1 LSWSLIYPSICR
13 LPCRL
18 ICLGILAAF
27 ALMFGGSAAAQSIE
41 LDRPMGESLARA
53 MLGRFGYGPT
63 TESIANVARMS
74 SRAYVERGIFEGST
88 LPAVI
93 SDQIAEMPNAQSIE
107 LTWAAYGPGGSE
119 RDDLKDDPMRKKEV
133 QQLERLHVRGAIKT
147 RLLAMAN
154 SDNQAHE
161 VLFSFWLNHFSIY
174 APKSFGKILV
184 GDYASHI
191 EAAMKED
198 SFETL
203 LRASFFHPAMQ
214 IYLDNAQSTAPNS
227 RAARFAANR
236 GKKPGINENLARELM
251 ELHTLGVDAGYTQT
265 DVQELARIISGAGVW
280 KAGMNDRALDRAGAV
295 RKALFL
301 FDPRRHDFEAKRL
314 LGRNFPPGH
323 GLDEINQALHL
334 LATHP
339 ATARHISRKLA
350 LRFLSDAPS
359 EAVVKSMTDAFL
371 QSGGRISATLDA
383 MLQSPQF
390 AASIEEQAKFKEP
403 LDQLLSAARAAC
415 QSQPVGN
422 AELLA
427 ASAMDAG
434 QAPFMRT
441 TPDGY
446 GAREADWLS
455 PAAMAKRVRFAMGIA
470 ANRIPLAQADPDNAR
485 NSFRLKEMNEG
496 KQRFTRGSP
505 CQPDL
510 RAIETALGPLSAATS
525 AAIAELGPNEQV
537 AALLSSPEALH
548 R

>member
-1 LSWSLIYPSICR
+1 MPLQLTRPLTCR
-13 LPCRL
+13 LVS
-18 ICLGILAAF
+18 LGVFAMF
-27 ALMFGGSAAAQSIE
+27 ALVLAGSAAAQSIE

-53 MLGRFGYGPT
+53 MLGRFGYGAT
-63 TESIANVARMS
+63 IDSIASAARMS
-74 SRAYVERGIFEGST
+74 PRAYIERGIFEDSA
-88 LPAVI
+88 LPAII
-93 SDQIAEMPNAQSIE
+93 SSQIADMPASQPIA
-107 LTWAAYGPGGSE
+107 LTWTVYGPGGSE
-119 RDDLKDDPMRKKEV
+119 RDDLKNDQTRKKEV
-133 QQLERLHVRGAIKT
+133 QQLERLHARSAIKT

-174 APKSFGKILV
+174 APKGFGKILA
-184 GDYASHI
+184 GDYARHI
-191 EAAMKED
+191 EAAMKAD
-198 SFETL
+198 SFEAL

-214 IYLDNAQSTAPNS
+214 VYLDNAQSTAPNS
-227 RAARFAANR
+227 QAARFAANR

-280 KAGMNDRALDRAGAV
+280 RANMNDRVLDRVGAV
-295 RKALFL
+295 RKELFL

-314 LGRNFPPGH
+314 LGQNFPPGH
-323 GLDEINQALHL
+323 GVDEIDRALHL
-334 LATHP
+334 LAAHP

-350 LRFLSDAPS
+350 LRFLSDTPP
-359 EAVVKSMTDAFL
+359 ETVVKSMTDAFL
-371 QSGGRISATLDA
+371 QSGGSISATLDA

-390 AASIEEQAKFKEP
+390 AMSIEKQVKFKEP
-403 LDQLLSAARAAC
+403 LDQLLSVARAAC
-415 QSQPVGN
+415 QSQPIGN

-455 PAAMAKRVRFAMGIA
+455 PAAMAKRIRFAMGVA
-470 ANRIPLAQADPDNAR
+470 TNRIPLAQADPDNSGDPA
-485 NSFRLKEMNEG
+485 RLKEMNER
-496 KQRFTRGSP
+496 KQRFMQGSP

-510 RAIETALGPLSAATS
+510 QAIETTLGPLSSTTS
-525 AAIAELGPNEQV
+525 AAITELGPKEQM

>member
-1 LSWSLIYPSICR
+1 MMRFQSACR
-13 LPCRL
+13 LARRL
-18 ICLGILAAF
+18 ASLGLFAAF
-27 ALMFGGSAAAQSIE
+27 ALVFEGSAAAQSIE

-63 TESIANVARMS
+63 TDSIASVARMS
-74 SRAYVERGIFEGST
+74 PRAYIERGIFEDSA
-88 LPAVI
+88 LPTAI
-93 SDQIAEMPNAQSIE
+93 SSQIADMPPSQPIA
-107 LTWAAYGPGGSE
+107 LTWTAYGPGGSE
-119 RDDLKDDPMRKKEV
+119 RDDLKDDQTRKKEV
-133 QQLERLHVRGAIKT
+133 QQLERLHARSAIKT

-161 VLFSFWLNHFSIY
+161 ALLSFWLNHFSIY
-174 APKSFGKILV
+174 ALKSFGKILAS
-184 GDYASHI
+184 DYARHI
-191 EAAMKED
+191 EAAIKED
-198 SFETL
+198 SFEAL
-203 LRASFFHPAMQ
+203 LRASFFHPAMH

-227 RAARFAANR
+227 QAARFAANR

-265 DVQELARIISGAGVW
+265 DVQELARIISGAGIW
-280 KAGMNDRALDRAGAV
+280 RANMNDRVLDRAGAV
-295 RKALFL
+295 RKELFL

-314 LGRNFPPGH
+314 LGQNFSPGH
-323 GLDEINQALHL
+323 GVDEIDRALHL
-334 LATHP
+334 LASHP
-339 ATARHISRKLA
+339 ATAHHISRKLA
-350 LRFLSDAPS
+350 LRFLSDMPP
-359 EAVVKSMTDAFL
+359 ETVVKSMADAFL

-390 AASIEEQAKFKEP
+390 AMSIEKQVKFKEP
-403 LDQLLSAARAAC
+403 LDQLLSVARAAC

-427 ASAMDAG
+427 ASALDAG

-470 ANRIPLAQADPDNAR
+470 ANRIPLAQADPDSA
-485 NSFRLKEMNEG
+485 SKPVRLKEMNEG
-496 KQRFTRGSP
+496 KQRVMRGSP

-510 RAIETALGPLSAATS
+510 QAIETTLGPLSSTTS
-525 AAIAELGPNEQV
+525 AAVAELSPKEQV

>member
-1 LSWSLIYPSICR
+1 MVRFQLSCLWTGR
-13 LPCRL
+13 LA
-18 ICLGILAAF
+18 CLGVLAAF
-27 ALMFGGSAAAQSIE
+27 ALAFGGSAAAQSIE

-63 TESIANVARMS
+63 TDSIASTAPMS
-74 SRAYVERGIFEGST
+74 PRAYIERGIFEGSA
-88 LPAVI
+88 LPAAI
-93 SDQIAEMPNAQSIE
+93 SSQIADMPSSQPIA
-107 LTWAAYGPGGSE
+107 LTWVAYGPGGSE
-119 RDDLKDDPMRKKEV
+119 RDLKDDQMRKKEV
-133 QQLERLHVRGAIKT
+133 QQLERLHARGAIKI

-161 VLFSFWLNHFSIY
+161 ALFSFWLNHFSIY
-174 APKSFGKILV
+174 APKSFGKILAA
-184 GDYASHI
+184 DYARHI

-227 RAARFAANR
+227 RVAKFAANR
-236 GKKPGINENLARELM
+236 GKKPGVNENLARELM
-251 ELHTLGVDAGYTQT
+251 ELHTLGVDAGYTQI
-265 DVQELARIISGAGVW
+265 DVQELARIISGAGIW
-280 KAGMNDRALDRAGAV
+280 KASMNVRALDRVGAV
-295 RKALFL
+295 RKELFL
-301 FDPRRHDFEAKRL
+301 FDPRRHDFEVKHM
-314 LGRNFPPGH
+314 LGQNFPAGH
-323 GLDEINQALHL
+323 GLDEIDRALHL

-350 LRFLSDAPS
+350 LRFLSDTPS

-371 QSGGRISATLDA
+371 QSGGGVSATLDA

-390 AASIEEQAKFKEP
+390 ATSIEEQAKFKEP

-470 ANRIPLAQADPDNAR
+470 ANRIPLAQADPDTTR

-496 KQRFTRGSP
+496 KQRSMRGSP

-510 RAIETALGPLSAATS
+510 RAIETALGPLSPATS
-525 AAIAELGPNEQV
+525 AAIAGLGPNEQV